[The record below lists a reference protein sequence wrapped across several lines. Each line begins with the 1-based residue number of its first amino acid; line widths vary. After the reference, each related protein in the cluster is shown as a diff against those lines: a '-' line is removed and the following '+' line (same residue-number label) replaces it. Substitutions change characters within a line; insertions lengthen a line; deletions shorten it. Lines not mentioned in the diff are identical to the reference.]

1 MTNKEKEILAIIENN
16 PMIEQEDIAKM
27 LGISRSTVA
36 VHITSLMKQGYIL
49 GKGYISG
56 SNDYVVG
63 IGAAN
68 VDIYGKSKIKIKT
81 HYDHPSIIST
91 SVGGVTRNVLENMSL
106 LGNQTKL
113 LSAVGDDVYG
123 DLIIKHSKDVGIDVS
138 NVIKVAGYSSGL
150 FMQVK
155 DDDNDMYL
163 ALCDMSVNEKI
174 DTKYIISKNRII
186 EKSKA
191 IIIDPSLNENVI
203 EEIIDRYSN
212 IPIFIDP
219 VSDNYA
225 KKIKPYIGKIFA
237 CKPNKSELEVL
248 SSIKIEKEEDV
259 KKAGKI
265 LLDKGLQRLY
275 VSLGREGCVYMDK
288 KDNYIKKT
296 MSPVEKIVNASG
308 AGDAFFATIIHSYLN
323 NIEID
328 KALDYGNAAGIIALN
343 SDSPINSNLSI
354 RLIKK
359 TIKELNK

>member
-1 MTNKEKEILAIIENN
+1 MTNKEKEILAIIESN
-16 PMIEQEDIAKM
+16 PMIEQEDIAKI

-36 VHITSLMKQGYIL
+36 VHIASLIKQGYIL
-49 GKGYISG
+49 GKGYISR
-56 SNDYVVG
+56 SDDYVVG

-68 VDIYGKSKIKIKT
+68 VDIYGKSKTKIKT

-113 LSAVGDDVYG
+113 LSTVGDDVYG

-174 DTKYIISKNRII
+174 DTKYIISKNKII
-186 EKSKA
+186 EKSKT
-191 IIIDPSLNENVI
+191 IIIDPSLNEDVI

-225 KKIKPYIGKIFA
+225 KKLKPYIGKIFA
-237 CKPNKSELEVL
+237 CKPNRSELEVL
-248 SSIKIEKEEDV
+248 SSMKIEKDEDV

-265 LLDKGLQRLY
+265 LLDKGLKRLY
-275 VSLGREGCVYMDK
+275 ISLGREGCAYMDK
-288 KDNYIKKT
+288 DRYIKKT
-296 MSPVEKIVNASG
+296 ISPIEKIVNASG
-308 AGDAFFATIIHSYLN
+308 AGDAFFAAIIHSFLN

-328 KALDYGNAAGIIALN
+328 KALDYGNAAGVIALN